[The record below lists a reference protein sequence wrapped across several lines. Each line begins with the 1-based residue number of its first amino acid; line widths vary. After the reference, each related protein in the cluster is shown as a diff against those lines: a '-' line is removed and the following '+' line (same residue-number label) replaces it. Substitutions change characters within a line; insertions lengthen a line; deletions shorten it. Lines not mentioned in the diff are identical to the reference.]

1 MLGIICKKVGM
12 TSIYDN
18 MGNNLPCTIVKTGI
32 NTITQIKKNSIDGYD
47 AVQMSYDEKKVKNT
61 KKSLLG
67 HFNKANVK
75 PKKKIFEFRN
85 FKNFYNENLFLGKEI
100 KIENIFSEGDLVNF
114 SGFSKGKGFQGVVKR
129 HNFRGVGEATHG
141 QHNRQRSPGSIGGC
155 SHQTRV
161 FKGIRMAGRMG
172 GNKVKILNLKIIK
185 IFSEKN
191 FILVNGC
198 IPGAKNSY
206 VILQKSK
213 I

>member
-1 MLGIICKKVGM
+1 
-12 TSIYDN
+12 
-18 MGNNLPCTIVKTGI
+18 
-32 NTITQIKKNSIDGYD
+32 
-47 AVQMSYDEKKVKNT
+47 
-61 KKSLLG
+61 
-67 HFNKANVK
+67 
-75 PKKKIFEFRN
+75 
-85 FKNFYNENLFLGKEI
+85 
-100 KIENIFSEGDLVNF
+100 
-114 SGFSKGKGFQGVVKR
+114 VKR

-155 SHQTRV
+155 SYPARV

-213 I
+213 T